1 MSKVRQ
7 RDMLQGEMRCVGR
20 GEVYGFVALHLT
32 FHLLNRSPSGKYCRG
47 YLYSSISLD
56 S

>member
-7 RDMLQGEMRCVGR
+7 RDMLRGEMCCVFR

-32 FHLLNRSPSGKYCRG
+32 LNLLSHYTSGKNIAEDIFIHPF
-47 YLYSSISLD
+47 L
-56 S
+56 